1 MKRIVFEYRDMYTN
15 SSWRKQECIMSS
27 VAECI
32 KLYGLGID
40 CGFRII
46 SVEDV

>member
-1 MKRIVFEYRDMYTN
+1 MGMTKFY
-15 SSWRKQECIMSS
+15 S
-27 VAECI
+27 ECI

-46 SVEDV
+46 SVEGV